1 MSVRPVKLLHV
12 EDNQTQHVLLAG
24 LLRALSEFD
33 FAITRETTE
42 EAAVAEFRRGGYEFV
57 LLDYQL
63 EEGDGLSCLRRL
75 RAVDP
80 LVPIVAVSG
89 MATAEVAADLL
100 HSGADDYVNKLE
112 LTFDGF
118 ARSVRE
124 ALARTAAFRRR
135 LGTPGPAAAGPAA
148 ELFRQ
153 LCQDFASA
161 LGPNFTARLDA
172 FEAAA
177 LAAGLTEEQL
187 RRAFE
192 EVCASWPAH
201 GRPRRALRPL
211 LLELFLRLEGTDR
224 QPARG

>member
-1 MSVRPVKLLHV
+1 MSARPVKLLHV
-12 EDNQTQHVLLAG
+12 EDNQTQSVLLAG
-24 LLRALSEFD
+24 LLRALPEFD
-33 FAITRETTE
+33 FAITRATTE
-42 EAAVAEFRRGGYEFV
+42 EAALAEFRRGGYEFV

-75 RAVDP
+75 RELDG

-89 MATAEVAADLL
+89 MAPAEVAADLL

-135 LGTPGPAAAGPAA
+135 LGDVAGRPAGPAA
-148 ELFRQ
+148 EMFRQ
-153 LCQDFASA
+153 LCQAFASA
-161 LGPNFTARLDA
+161 LGPDFTARLDA
-172 FEAAA
+172 FESAARQ
-177 LAAGLTEEQL
+177 AGLTEEGL
-187 RRAFE
+187 RREFE
-192 EVCASWPAH
+192 AVCASWPAD

-211 LLELFLRLEGTDR
+211 LLELFLRLYGTDR
-224 QPARG
+224 QPARP